1 MMGGVRG
8 YWLMVIEG
16 WSRHFC
22 SPRLSSLAP
31 RPLYLLTIFLFSCNT
46 PETDRPLPHPSEM
59 KEPLVKANQHLVKT
73 EAADIEAYIARYGL
87 EMQETGSGLR
97 YQIYE
102 QGKGLKAEKGTVA
115 RLHYTLKL
123 LNGTVC
129 YTSKERGLMEFLVGR
144 GGVESGLEEA
154 ILLMREGD
162 RGRFILPSHLAHGLP
177 GDGDCIPLKAVVV
190 YELQLIAVL
199 DP

>member
-1 MMGGVRG
+1 MRD
-8 YWLMVIEG
+8 
-16 WSRHFC
+16 
-22 SPRLSSLAP
+22 PLSLP
-31 RPLYLLTIFLFSCNT
+31 TIFNFLFSISIFSCNT
-46 PETDRPLPHPSEM
+46 PEAQKPLPHPSEM

-73 EAADIEAYIARYGL
+73 EAADIEAYMARYGL

-102 QGKGLKAEKGTVA
+102 QGKGLKAEKGMVA

-190 YELQLIAVL
+190 YELQLIAVI